1 MIFVALSF
9 LLGIANFAM
18 HKAVIESGHPFVKDS
33 KLYFGRHFGK
43 HGSYVLEFV
52 ILVGALVFCYR
63 RIMDRADCVWFLY
76 RAQHDGSVA
85 FIVGPCLTT
94 SCFRSSAA
102 V

>member
-18 HKAVIESGHPFVKDS
+18 HKAVIESGHPFVQDS

-52 ILVGALVFCYR
+52 ILVGALVF
-63 RIMDRADCVWFLY
+63 ATG
-76 RAQHDGSVA
+76 GSWIA
-85 FIVGPCLTT
+85 LIVYGFYTALNMM
-94 SCFRSSAA
+94 AA
-102 V
+102 WLLLSGRV